1 MKKIEAIIRPTK
13 VGDVYE
19 ALDNAGLPGLMI
31 TEIEGHGKQKG
42 LEQEFHGKKYKV
54 PLMTKAKIEIVAN
67 DEDVDKII
75 KAICGAAMTGKA
87 GDGRNLCLHHRE
99 YRTDSHGRRVQH
111 HRVGVWPLYG

>member
-1 MKKIEAIIRPTK
+1 MKKIEAVIRPTK

-54 PLMTKAKIEIVAN
+54 PLMTKAKLEIVAN

-87 GDGRNLCLHHRE
+87 GDGRIFVSTIENTVQI
-99 YRTDSHGRRVQH
+99 RTGDACSTIA
-111 HRVGVWPLYG
+111 